1 MTQRREIDLLRQGWP
16 FALLCLAASSEGWIT
31 DNWPQAGSTLA
42 SETAACA
49 LAAMLTFSLAF
60 LKPKAPPP
68 RLSTSSAAWGG
79 ALILVGPAIGLF
91 LMSSLGPANRVLALA
106 LTPVVVAVAEAAL
119 GTQEH
124 GLSAGSLWPGLA
136 TVSGLLLVLPEP
148 SLASPLNDAA
158 LLLAPLLTGIG
169 CSLFRRHSLKAMDDR
184 GSAATAFVSAGILF
198 GLGTAVQSILQ
209 HTLPVPS
216 FATVAIDL
224 TLSLLSILALQRLTA
239 TQYAS
244 RYVLV
249 PLVILLLSL
258 LQVHETITARS
269 VTCAVLL
276 AGAAIS
282 LLRQSD
288 RRKDEPLNVVIG

>member
-1 MTQRREIDLLRQGWP
+1 MTQRRAINLLRQGWP

-42 SETAACA
+42 SETVACA

-60 LKPKAPPP
+60 LKPKARLT
-68 RLSTSSAAWGG
+68 RLSTSSAAWSG
-79 ALILVGPAIGLF
+79 ALILTGPAIGLF

-119 GTQEH
+119 GTQEQ
-124 GLSAGSLWPGLA
+124 GLSARSLWPGLA
-136 TVSGLLLVLPEP
+136 AVSGLLLVLPEP

-169 CSLFRRHSLKAMDDR
+169 CTLFRHHSLEAMDAR
-184 GSAATAFVSAGILF
+184 ENATATFAGGCLLF
-198 GLGTAVQSILQ
+198 GLGTAVQSTLQ
-209 HTLPVPS
+209 HTLPAPT
-216 FATVAIDL
+216 FAAVAIDL
-224 TLSLLSILALQRLTA
+224 ILTLLSILALQRLTA
-239 TQYAS
+239 TQYAA

-258 LQVHETITARS
+258 FQVHATITARS

-276 AGAAIS
+276 AGAALS
-282 LLRQSD
+282 LLRQNG
-288 RRKDEPLNVVIG
+288 RREDEPLNVVAD

>member
-1 MTQRREIDLLRQGWP
+1 MTQRRGIDLLRQGWP

-31 DNWPQAGSTLA
+31 DTWPQAGSTLA

-49 LAAMLTFSLAF
+49 LAAALSFGLAF
-60 LKPKAPPP
+60 LKPKARPT
-68 RLSTSSAAWGG
+68 RLSTSSTAWGG

-119 GTQEH
+119 GTQEQ
-124 GLSAGSLWPGLA
+124 GLSARSLWPGLA
-136 TVSGLLLVLPEP
+136 AVSGLLLVLPEP

-169 CSLFRRHSLKAMDDR
+169 CTLFRRHTLDAMD
-184 GSAATAFVSAGILF
+184 ATTTFAGGCLLF
-198 GLGTAVQSILQ
+198 GLGTVVQSALQ
-209 HTLPVPS
+209 HTLPVPD
-216 FATVAIDL
+216 FAAVAIDL
-224 TLSLLSILALQRLTA
+224 VLTLLSILALQRLTA
-239 TQYAS
+239 TQYVS

>member
-1 MTQRREIDLLRQGWP
+1 MTQRRGIDLLRQGWP

-31 DNWPQAGSTLA
+31 DTWPQAGSTLA
-42 SETAACA
+42 SETVACA
-49 LAAMLTFSLAF
+49 LAAALSFGLAF
-60 LKPKAPPP
+60 LKPMGPI

-79 ALILVGPAIGLF
+79 ALILTGPAIGLF

-106 LTPVVVAVAEAAL
+106 LTPVVVAVAEAAV

-124 GLSAGSLWPGLA
+124 GLSARSLWPGLA
-136 TVSGLLLVLPEP
+136 AVSGLLLVLPEP

-169 CSLFRRHSLKAMDDR
+169 CTLFRRHHTLEDMDATE
-184 GSAATAFVSAGILF
+184 SATTTFAGACLLF
-198 GLGTAVQSILQ
+198 GLGTAAQSALQ

-216 FATVAIDL
+216 FAAVAIDL
-224 TLSLLSILALQRLTA
+224 ILTLLSIFALQRLTA
-239 TQYAS
+239 TQYAA

-249 PLVILLLSL
+249 PLAILALSL

-269 VTCAVLL
+269 LTCALLL

-282 LLRQSD
+282 LLMQSD
-288 RRKDEPLNVVIG
+288 RQENGDLNVVVG

>member
-1 MTQRREIDLLRQGWP
+1 MTQRRGIDLLRQGWP

-31 DNWPQAGSTLA
+31 DTWPQAGSTLA
-42 SETAACA
+42 SETVACA
-49 LAAMLTFSLAF
+49 LAAALSFGLAF
-60 LKPKAPPP
+60 LKPKALPA

-79 ALILVGPAIGLF
+79 ALILAGPAIGLF

-119 GTQEH
+119 GTQEQ
-124 GLSAGSLWPGLA
+124 GLSARSLWPGLA
-136 TVSGLLLVLPEP
+136 AVSGLLLVLPEP

-169 CSLFRRHSLKAMDDR
+169 CTLFRRHTLDAMDAR
-184 GSAATAFVSAGILF
+184 GNAAAMFVSAGILF
-198 GLGTAVQSILQ
+198 GLGTAFQSTLQ

-216 FATVAIDL
+216 FAAVAIDL
-224 TLSLLSILALQRLTA
+224 ILTLLSILSLQRLTA
-239 TQYAS
+239 TQYAA

-249 PLVILLLSL
+249 PLVILALSL

-269 VTCAVLL
+269 VTSAVLL

-282 LLRQSD
+282 LLRQSG
-288 RRKDEPLNVVIG
+288 KQEKEPLNVVVD